1 MLSEF
6 TSVVQGTADNA
17 RQTSTRLIVARETAT
32 KVEGIAH
39 DAVGAMRGI
48 ETTSRE
54 MAAIINVID
63 GIAFQTN
70 LLALN
75 AGVDAARAGEAGKGF
90 AVVAPEV
97 RALAPRSADAAHD
110 IRTPFHRSTQ
120 PGREGRARVEDPGR
134 EP

>member
-48 ETTSRE
+48 ETTSRA
-54 MAAIINVID
+54 MAAIIHVID
-63 GIAFQTN
+63 GIAFQTT

-75 AGVDAARAGEAGKGF
+75 AGVEAAPAGQAGKGLA
-90 AVVAPEV
+90 AVATEL
-97 RALAPRSADAAHD
+97 RAHAH
-110 IRTPFHRSTQ
+110 R
-120 PGREGRARVEDPGR
+120 
-134 EP
+134 